1 MTYERS
7 SQSWLPHHRRCIY
20 DFSRW
25 ESSGEPTVR
34 RCSSTRSVIGGKL
47 LSPSKVRWHC
57 GQVYCWSAARSG
69 GVLRLLGNAGWTIGF
84 RLGCA
89 GTSAGGEV
97 LAMGLDAVCAGPHEV
112 AVAPS
117 SYLDGGGSHA
127 TPFPV
132 EGTSSRTSERVCV
145 VPKPGACRMSG
156 ARSLVAGTCAVAG
169 GGTAGGGRKSG
180 SRTKG
185 TLLYASTRI

>member
-1 MTYERS
+1 MYEGS
-7 SQSWLPHHRRCIY
+7 WQSWLPHHRRWIY

-34 RCSSTRSVIGGKL
+34 RCSFTRSAIGGKL
-47 LSPSKVRWHC
+47 LSPSKVWWHC

-89 GTSAGGEV
+89 CTSVGGEV
-97 LAMGLDAVCAGPHEV
+97 LAIGLEAVCAGPHEV

-127 TPFPV
+127 LPV
-132 EGTSSRTSERVCV
+132 SAVGIGSDWHSCGRPKSSRRTSE
-145 VPKPGACRMSG
+145 GAG
-156 ARSLVAGTCAVAG
+156 IAPQPEAD
-169 GGTAGGGRKSG
+169 
-180 SRTKG
+180 
-185 TLLYASTRI
+185 

>member
-7 SQSWLPHHRRCIY
+7 SQSWVPHHRRCIY

-25 ESSGEPTVR
+25 ESSGKPTVR
-34 RCSSTRSVIGGKL
+34 RCSFTRSVIGGKL

-69 GVLRLLGNAGWTIGF
+69 GVLRLLGNAGRTIGC

-97 LAMGLDAVCAGPHEV
+97 LTMGLDAVYAGPHEV

-117 SYLDGGGSHA
+117 SNLDGGGSHG
-127 TPFPV
+127 TSPPV
-132 EGTSSRTSERVCV
+132 EGASCRTCEGAGVF
-145 VPKPGACRMSG
+145 PQPGAC
-156 ARSLVAGTCAVAG
+156 
-169 GGTAGGGRKSG
+169 
-180 SRTKG
+180 
-185 TLLYASTRI
+185 